1 MSDLKDFA
9 QNLRSEILDR
19 SSLSASGDTSGRKE
33 NIFTSLMIEGLIE
46 GGYIEDGEVVY
57 FSKKT
62 TKGYTK
68 ANGYHFDDEEGLLN
82 IYVTLYNDFEILEKN
97 KKTEIQKMLD
107 SAARFFDYALQNNH
121 PDMEP
126 SSDQYDML
134 HTIYENREQ
143 IHQVKIFLFTD
154 GLSPEK
160 IPDTVV
166 KKDRT
171 FQVQVWDIQRLF
183 RSEAS
188 GNFYEAIQ
196 IDLKN
201 DFPYE
206 IMCVPLTKETK
217 EYDAYLAILP
227 GQFLCDIYERYSSRL
242 LELNV
247 RSFLQAKGKVN
258 RGIRDTI
265 KNNPGRFFSYNNG
278 ISATAEAI
286 EVQQHADGRLLI
298 SSIKNLQIVN
308 GGQTTASIH
317 RAGTVDKSNLSEVY
331 VQAKITVAD
340 QIKMEELVPK
350 IARYAN
356 SQNAINEADFA
367 SNDTFHIELERLS
380 KSIWVPGEQSRW
392 FYERARG
399 QYQVEKAKHSTS
411 YKQTKE
417 FEKSMPPS
425 QKFTKT
431 DLAKF
436 LNSWNKNPHTVS
448 KGAQANFTIFI
459 SDLKDEMPKE
469 WIPDE
474 DFFKDLICKEI
485 IFKEAYKIIRAQKFP
500 GYNANIVTYTV
511 AYLAYRIGARLDL
524 EKIWNHQSISSTLHK
539 TIENWCFEVYSEL
552 VKSAA
557 GQNVT
562 QWCKKEACWTAIKK
576 LDLNV
581 PLELQEEL
589 LTEPFQRGIGNQGK
603 KTQKDYDSVA
613 KIMSI
618 NADMWFEIS
627 KWGREGGLN
636 AKLASN
642 AHKLSGYAAGH
653 WKQSISTKLAYV
665 GIKILEIASD
675 EFPELKEIL

>member
-1 MSDLKDFA
+1 MSDLNNFA
-9 QNLRSEILDR
+9 QNLRTELLDR
-19 SSLSASGDTSGRKE
+19 SSLLLTGDTSGRKE
-33 NIFTSLMIEGLIE
+33 NIFTSLMIESLIE
-46 GGYIEDGEVVY
+46 GGYIEEGEVVY

-62 TKGYTK
+62 TKGYIK
-68 ANGYHFDDEEGLLN
+68 ANGYHFDEDEGFLN
-82 IYVTLYNDFEILEKN
+82 IYVTLYNDFESPEKN
-97 KKTEIQKMLD
+97 KKLEIQKLLD
-107 SAARFFDYALQNNH
+107 ASARFFDYALQKNH

-134 HTIYENREQ
+134 ETIYDNRQ
-143 IHQVKIFLFTD
+143 HIHQVKIYLFTD
-154 GLSPEK
+154 GISPEK
-160 IPDTVV
+160 IPDEVI

-196 IDLKN
+196 IDLNN

-206 IMCVPLTKETK
+206 VMCVPLTKDTK

-227 GQFLCDIYERYSSRL
+227 GQFLCDIYDRYSSRL

-265 KNNPGRFFSYNNG
+265 KNNPGRFFAYNNG

-286 EVQQHADGRLLI
+286 EIEQHTDGRLLI
-298 SSIKNLQIVN
+298 SNIKNLQIVN

-317 RAGTVDKSNLSEVY
+317 RAGISDESDLSEVY

-350 IARYAN
+350 IARFAN
-356 SQNAINEADFA
+356 SQNSINEADFA

-380 KSIWVPGEQSRW
+380 KSIWVPGEKSRW

-399 QYQVEKAKHSTS
+399 QYQVEKAKYAGSK
-411 YKQTKE
+411 KQKDD
-417 FEKSMPPS
+417 FNKSMPS
-425 QKFTKT
+425 AQKFTKT

-436 LNSWNKNPHTVS
+436 LNSWNKNPHIVS

-459 SDLKDEMPKE
+459 SDLKEEMPKD

-474 DFFKDLICKEI
+474 IYFKDMITKAI
-485 IFKEAYKIIRAQKFP
+485 IFKEAYTIIRAQKFP

-511 AYLAYRIGARLDL
+511 AFLSYHIGTRLDL
-524 EKIWNHQSISSTLHK
+524 DKIWNQQTISSALHLM
-539 TIENWCFEVYSEL
+539 IETWCHKIYNEIVT
-552 VKSAA
+552 SAA

-562 QWCKKEACWTAIKK
+562 QWCKKEDCWLAVKK
-576 LDLNV
+576 LDINV
-581 PLELQEEL
+581 PAELEVEL
-589 LTEPFQRGIGNQGK
+589 LTEPFIKNVSNHAN
-603 KTQKDYDSVA
+603 KTPKDLNHIA
-613 KIMSI
+613 KIM
-618 NADMWFEIS
+618 NVDADLWFEIS
-627 KWGREGGLN
+627 KWGNEGGLN
-636 AKLASN
+636 AKLAAN
-642 AHKLSGYAAGH
+642 AHKLSGYAAGN
-653 WKQSISTKLAYV
+653 WKKPLSSKLAYL

-675 EFPELKEIL
+675 EFPEIKKIL